1 MLLYF
6 ILGIVFIY
14 IFIPVIDNL
23 LTIFSTW
30 AEYISYKFAAK
41 VYKIKQQLNITED
54 QEEEKSNPIG
64 FATDCIGFQT
74 EDPVEIE
81 QEEGEE

>member
-14 IFIPVIDNL
+14 IFIPIVDNL

-41 VYKIKQQLNITED
+41 VYKIKQQLNVSNE
-54 QEEEKSNPIG
+54 QEEEESNPIG
-64 FATDCIGFQT
+64 FATTDCVGFQVENLT
-74 EDPVEIE
+74 ELE
-81 QEEGEE
+81 QEEE

>member
-14 IFIPVIDNL
+14 IFIPIIDNL

-30 AEYISYKFAAK
+30 TEYISYKLAAK
-41 VYKIKQQLNITED
+41 VYKIKQQLNISNE

-64 FATDCIGFQT
+64 FTTDCVGFQVENLT
-74 EDPVEIE
+74 EE
-81 QEEGEE
+81 QEEE

>member
-14 IFIPVIDNL
+14 IFIPIIDNL

-30 AEYISYKFAAK
+30 TEYISYKLAAK
-41 VYKIKQQLNITED
+41 VYKIKQ
-54 QEEEKSNPIG
+54 
-64 FATDCIGFQT
+64 
-74 EDPVEIE
+74 
-81 QEEGEE
+81 